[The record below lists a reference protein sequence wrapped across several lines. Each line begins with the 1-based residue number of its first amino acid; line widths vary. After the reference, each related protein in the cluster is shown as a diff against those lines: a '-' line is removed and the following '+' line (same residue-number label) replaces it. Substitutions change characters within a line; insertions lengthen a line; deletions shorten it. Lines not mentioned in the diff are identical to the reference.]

1 MDSAHFSFLHPQQT
15 RSMRTDA
22 VEVEDHV
29 LVHRTYQ
36 NYNIF
41 GIAKLF
47 ENEVS
52 GPLDVTFHGLGV
64 VVNRTRVD
72 AKLVLH
78 YTFAFFFT
86 PVDEEH
92 VEVSCRLSM
101 RKLKGGMLFNE
112 ILMRKAI
119 REGKKTIDQHIP
131 IWTNKLYRERPNLCE
146 DDGPIMRYRNWAKQ
160 FYELVQRTGR
170 N

>member
-64 VVNRTRVD
+64 VVTP
-72 AKLVLH
+72 LH
-78 YTFAFFFT
+78 SSSR
-86 PVDEEH
+86 PWM
-92 VEVSCRLSM
+92 RSM
-101 RKLKGGMLFNE
+101 WK
-112 ILMRKAI
+112 
-119 REGKKTIDQHIP
+119 
-131 IWTNKLYRERPNLCE
+131 
-146 DDGPIMRYRNWAKQ
+146 
-160 FYELVQRTGR
+160 
-170 N
+170 